1 MKDLTILDIF
11 PRQEQLPTRLSV
23 ILQGHWVFST
33 VVWSQGVRQ
42 SDGATYFYMQQ
53 EFGIVLT
60 SQTNPRRLYKRGKS
74 GDYLVF
80 NPAGYYD
87 IIAQEEYQLRFPYA
101 YTGNP
106 NGSPMTSNTGA
117 STGSTTY

>member
-53 EFGIVLT
+53 EFGI
-60 SQTNPRRLYKRGKS
+60 
-74 GDYLVF
+74 
-80 NPAGYYD
+80 
-87 IIAQEEYQLRFPYA
+87 IAQEEYQLRFPYA